1 MIVAF
6 DIGGVISRYPEKMK
20 EMMQALIQGG
30 IDVRVVTDIPFEKA
44 WRLLCLNGFD
54 FLSKGQLHSGDWA
67 IHGDMCKSVICERFG
82 IDVLIDDRPDY
93 CAVGDFI
100 GMVLSPRPDKKPY
113 YSENWVNS

>member
-67 IHGDMCKSVICERFG
+67 IHGDICVSPSFVSVSGSTCS
-82 IDVLIDDRPDY
+82 LM
-93 CAVGDFI
+93 I
-100 GMVLSPRPDKKPY
+100 GPTIVP
-113 YSENWVNS
+113 